1 MIEDSTYY
9 KVIDEGFPGITKKI
23 KVFWGY
29 PEFVDLMFNLT
40 QDSSDKPRMGFPSAV
55 LFALHELAAD
65 HDAIY
70 PHLVR
75 KETNVWGVSAHAL
88 NKQRA

>member
-1 MIEDSTYY
+1 MVEDSKYY

-75 KETNVWGVSAHAL
+75 KETNVWGVSAHSL